1 MDNMSSHHIK
11 MVTKLFDDENI
22 SYKFLPPYS
31 LDLNPTENMWA
42 KMKAFLR
49 KQKICAVDKLS
60 DAVNDALK
68 TVSVSDY
75 IGWFHSCGYMR

>member
-1 MDNMSSHHIK
+1 MDNMRSHHIK

-31 LDLNPTENMWA
+31 LDLNPIEKMWS

-49 KQKICAVDKLS
+49 KQKIFAVDKLS
-60 DAVNDALK
+60 DAVDDALK
-68 TVSVSDY
+68 SVSILDC
-75 IGWFHSCGYMR
+75 IG